1 MSNRTGTAY
10 ALTCFHRIVTDAED
24 ELEDY
29 LAAMPRAA
37 DSPLARVER
46 LHLSRLHIFRKLVH
60 QGPMQRKRDNL
71 RHAHLVFT
79 STFNG
84 ELDDYLDELAELV
97 PECDD
102 WWGLCAGYPGRADR
116 AAFRAWIK
124 AGQVETTLFQS
135 PIPTVTVADVR
146 EATALRERVLD
157 FAVETQGADAE
168 TLYRRFREEF

>member
-10 ALTCFHRIVTDAED
+10 ALTVFTRILDDAED

-29 LAAMPRAA
+29 LTAMPRGA

-60 QGPMQRKRDNL
+60 QGPMQRKRDDL

-84 ELDDYLDELAELV
+84 ELDDYLNELAELV

-102 WWGLCAGYPGRADR
+102 WWGLCVGYPGRADR
-116 AAFRAWIK
+116 AAFTAWIR